1 MGKVK
6 QFNIFFRNNQA
17 VYEVGRV
24 VNGYVKLDLAE
35 KSTIDCELKYRQN
48 VMTFQFVKSSQFDI
62 LNGLCD
68 FCIISAIGIHFYG
81 YCKVK
86 WSVSS
91 GEDEKHYRAEE
102 TYLNRT
108 VHFFENS
115 RKDVQPGVHKFDFSI
130 NLPNN
135 LPSSFEGT
143 HGSIRYLC
151 KVR

>member
-35 KSTIDCELKYRQN
+35 KSTIDCELKYWQN
-48 VMTFQFVKSSQFDI
+48 VMTFQLIKVHNLTFQMSYVT
-62 LNGLCD
+62 
-68 FCIISAIGIHFYG
+68 FCIILAIGIHFYG

-115 RKDVQPGVHKFDFSI
+115 RKDIQPGVHKFDFSI